1 MPNLVEQRFSELR
14 RVMVEI
20 IAART
25 SWSEDYI
32 GKDQLDERVMAA
44 MARVPRHQFV
54 RFELQQ
60 FAYADMPLPI
70 GYGKTISQPFMV
82 ALMSDLL
89 DIKEDNSVLEIGT
102 GLGYQSA
109 VLAELAENVYTVEII
124 EELASEAQRR
134 LQSEGYTNIHFRIG
148 DGTHGWAKHAAY
160 DRIIVTAAP
169 ELIPPAL
176 LQQLKA
182 GGKMVV
188 PAGLGGGQ
196 KLLIVEKDI
205 EGKVHTRETIE
216 VRFSPLTVS
225 H

>member
-1 MPNLVEQRFSELR
+1 MPNLVEQRFRELR
-14 RVMVEI
+14 QVMVEI
-20 IAART
+20 IAAYT
-25 SWSEDYI
+25 SLCEDHI

-44 MARVPRHQFV
+44 IARVPRHQFIP
-54 RFELQQ
+54 FELQQ
-60 FAYADMPLPI
+60 FAYEDIPLPI

-89 DIKEDNSVLEIGT
+89 EINEEDSVLEIGT
-102 GLGYQSA
+102 GFGYQAA

-134 LQSEGYTNIHFRIG
+134 LQNEGHTNIHYRVG
-148 DGTHGWAKHAAY
+148 DGAQGWAEHAAY

-188 PAGLGGGQ
+188 PAGLADGQ

-216 VRFSPLTVS
+216 VRFSALTSS

>member
-1 MPNLVEQRFSELR
+1 MSKLVEQRFDDLR
-14 RVMVEI
+14 RGMVEI
-20 IAART
+20 IAAHT
-25 SWSEDYI
+25 TMCENYI
-32 GKDQLDERVMAA
+32 GKDQLDARVMAA

-60 FAYADMPLPI
+60 YAYEDMPLPI
-70 GYGKTISQPFMV
+70 GYEKTISQPFMV

-89 DIKEDNSVLEIGT
+89 DIEEDDSVLEIGT

-109 VLAELAENVYTVEII
+109 VLAELAKTVYTIEII

-134 LQSEGYTNIHFRIG
+134 LQGEGYGNIQFRVG
-148 DGTHGWAKHAAY
+148 DGSQGWAEHAPY

-182 GGKMVV
+182 GGRMVV
-188 PAGLGGGQ
+188 PAGLADDQ
-196 KLLIVEKDI
+196 KLLIVEKTT
-205 EGKVHTRETIE
+205 EGRVHTRETIE
-216 VRFSPLTVS
+216 VRFSPLTTS